1 MSFTV
6 LFVGRRLINMC
17 HKRDSLDKC
26 VVISLKILDPGKED
40 VASLTPSTAAPGECA
55 ILSYFLFFFIRVTSL
70 YL

>member
-1 MSFTV
+1 M
-6 LFVGRRLINMC
+6 FVGRRLINMC

-40 VASLTPSTAAPGECA
+40 VTSLKPSTATPGECA
-55 ILSYFLFFFIRVTSL
+55 ILSYFLFFFMRVTSL

>member
-26 VVISLKILDPGKED
+26 VVVSLKTLDPGIQD
-40 VASLTPSTAAPGECA
+40 VASLAPSTAAPGECA
-55 ILSYFLFFFIRVTSL
+55 TLSYFLFFFMRVTSL
-70 YL
+70 CL